1 MPTWRDDKPAVSDNI
16 TDGVGYIE
24 ENLEYLHTL
33 AENHYKSLSDTSTDI
48 GKDACYFVDP
58 SATDQGASYPTSSRS
73 AYDLI
78 AAIGSSKN
86 ARLVFQ
92 HKAAS
97 GNTTTYRWKTQDEI
111 PANIDVVI
119 EPGVVLDTTYAI
131 TDAGVSW
138 TWTVESGNIYKLDQS
153 ISQPSDVLMS
163 DTALVEV
170 ADIASITGAG
180 KWCWANSTVYAW
192 LTGDANP
199 NSIATVE
206 ARVTITIQNVTSAPD
221 MQWIAGD
228 AMFALGPH
236 VVVKPEWCGVI
247 DGTADEVQI
256 NKAIEI
262 ADKSNNTVK
271 LGAKT
276 YTCAATIYYR
286 EDVPLIGSGKTST
299 VLDFSALTSGNCLD
313 SYNNTGDELERCH
326 VEGFTILGGSD
337 SDVNGL
343 CVTRTSRSRFHNI
356 YIKNIGGIGVH
367 IDGRISTS
375 YEQAH
380 YNEFQFVEVGKV
392 GAGTVQYGF
401 KFSTEYGG
409 GCNRNNFLGCRV
421 NGASQ
426 YAYYLTEYA
435 STNRFIAC
443 AAENVGGMIY
453 INGERNEFFGFKGES
468 ATGNGLVLNS
478 SADGNVFIG
487 TLGDVTGDKLVNLSG
502 DSVCDANLIFI
513 DSATGISALH
523 DLHAVDS
530 SNTQVTLVRGTVGE
544 TAIGT
549 DATATTTLRR
559 VLGLATDGSIVV
571 LDVGT
576 GSNAPSSNTFR
587 VLPDG
592 GIGVG
597 NMLTGTASSI
607 KNKCIPVYNANGSL
621 VGYVPVYST
630 YAT

>member
-163 DTALVEV
+163 NTALVEV

-262 ADKSNNTVK
+262 ADKANNPVQ

-276 YTCAATIYYR
+276 YVCADTVYYR
-286 EDVPLIGSGKTST
+286 EDVPLRGAGKTST
-299 VLDFSALTSGNCLD
+299 VLDFTALTSGNCVEG
-313 SYNNTGDELERCH
+313 YNNASDELERCH
-326 VEGFTILGGSD
+326 VSDFKILGNSD
-337 SDVNGL
+337 TDVTGL
-343 CVTRTSRSRFHNI
+343 AIIRTRRSVFQNL
-356 YIKNIGGIGVH
+356 YIHNIGGTGVKL
-367 IDGRISTS
+367 DGRVSNTS
-375 YEQAH
+375 YEGVY
-380 YNEFQFVEVGKV
+380 YNRLDFIEVG
-392 GAGTVQYGF
+392 GDNQYGF
-401 KFSTEYGG
+401 QTFSESGGRVNRNRFFACHANSSSEYGWYFRSYS
-409 GCNRNNFLGCRV
+409 N
-421 NGASQ
+421 
-426 YAYYLTEYA
+426 
-435 STNRFIAC
+435 TNAFIAC
-443 AAENVGGMIY
+443 SCAAVGSAIF
-453 INGERNEFFGFKGES
+453 NAGERNDWFSFKCDN
-468 ATGNGLVLNS
+468 ATGDGLVLGAA
-478 SADGNVFIG
+478 ADGTVFIG
-487 TLGDVTGDKLVNLSG
+487 TLGDVTGDKLVNGSN
-502 DSVCDANLIFI
+502 DANLTFI
-513 DSATGISALH
+513 ETAAGTNALT
-523 DLHAVDS
+523 DLHAVDAA
-530 SNTQVTLVRGTVGE
+530 SNQVTLVRGTVDE
-544 TAIGT
+544 EHIGT

-559 VLGLATDGSIVV
+559 VLGLATDGSLVV

-576 GSNAPSSNTFR
+576 GSSAPSSSTFR
-587 VLPDG
+587 VTPDG